1 MLFPFNPFYAGYGN
15 RVNVL
20 NHYLF
25 CDSENVLNLKN
36 FIDFVG
42 CLGVQGCG
50 NPNLQDIYN
59 QSTRRTKVRSN
70 AILSIFVSLKPPVYL
85 YYWTLTSVQ
94 IHLQKKKNYYCS
106 LFFLTGTL
114 SKASLLIWFSRHL
127 FLAFTKLSQTP
138 STTISHIGG
147 LNLFCPMRLKH
158 PSSSHHIRIRKMA
171 QTTLSVVVRKTTLR
185 LAPTRALVKF
195 YFLAS

>member
-20 NHYLF
+20 NHYWF
-25 CDSENVLNLKN
+25 CESENVLNLKN

-94 IHLQKKKNYYCS
+94 IHLQKKKNSYCS
-106 LFFLTGTL
+106 LFFNRY
-114 SKASLLIWFSRHL
+114 SKQSFIVDLVFPPFIPSVHEAIADTEYNDFSYWRPEPILPDEAEAS
-127 FLAFTKLSQTP
+127 
-138 STTISHIGG
+138 
-147 LNLFCPMRLKH
+147 
-158 PSSSHHIRIRKMA
+158 
-171 QTTLSVVVRKTTLR
+171 
-185 LAPTRALVKF
+185 KF
-195 YFLAS
+195 VTSYSN